1 MLTVET
7 FPKLQVLLAEHNL
20 DGWLLFDFRGSNP
33 IARAVLGDGIIG
45 TRRVYVLI
53 PRSGVPIAL
62 IHEIDAELWTA
73 WPAEWGKS
81 VWVAERS
88 LHQVLA
94 FHLQGLR
101 VAVDTSPRGA
111 SPYLDCVP
119 AGAFEQLKQIDC
131 KLLPSVDLVTRLL
144 SVWTKEECD
153 SHERA
158 AAKLA
163 EIAEDTMRRVRVALA
178 AGAAVTEYDVIR
190 AIRQAFDQA
199 GLETEGTPSVCFGAN
214 AARNHYRATES
225 DCARIVPGE
234 LLLVDLWAKEPG
246 GMYAD
251 QTWMASIGPPSERD
265 AALWTVVR
273 DARDA
278 ALGLLIERVRNRKP
292 VTGADVDWTAKR
304 VIAEA
309 GWEEHIASRT
319 GHSIDRFG
327 LHGFGPPIDGTETRD
342 ERLLIPGV
350 GFSVEPGIY
359 IKGQTGVRSEVNA
372 YVTTSDVVV
381 TPRNYQKYLTII

>member
-1 MLTVET
+1 MLDLES

-53 PRSGVPIAL
+53 PKSGVPLAL
-62 IHEIDAELWTA
+62 VHEIDAELWNK
-73 WPAEWGKS
+73 WPAEWAKF
-81 VWVAERS
+81 VWVNERS
-88 LHQVLA
+88 LSQLLE
-94 FHLQGLR
+94 FHLQELR
-101 VAVDTSPRGA
+101 IAIDTSSRGA

-119 AGAFEQLKQIDC
+119 AGALEQLKQIDC
-131 KLLPSVDLVTRLL
+131 KLLPSAELVTRFL
-144 SVWTKEECD
+144 SVWTMEECN

-163 EIAEDTMRRVRVALA
+163 EIAEDTMRRVRVAMA
-178 AGAAVTEYDVIR
+178 AGARVTEYDITR
-190 AIRQAFDQA
+190 SIRQAFDHA
-199 GLETEGTPSVCFGAN
+199 RLETEGTPNVCFGAN

-225 DCARIVPGE
+225 DSARIVPGE

-278 ALGLLIERVRNRKP
+278 ALDLLTERIRSRKP
-292 VTGADVDWTAKR
+292 VTGAEVDWAARR
-304 VIAEA
+304 VITEA
-309 GWEEHIASRT
+309 GWEAAHRQS
-319 GHSIDRFG
+319 DRAF
-327 LHGFGPPIDGTETRD
+327 D
-342 ERLLIPGV
+342 
-350 GFSVEPGIY
+350 
-359 IKGQTGVRSEVNA
+359 
-372 YVTTSDVVV
+372 
-381 TPRNYQKYLTII
+381 